1 MDSKSEKSVLIVDDE
16 ENYQIILSR
25 MLSKYNVITAGD
37 AYEAI
42 IKLGSNKKVDLIL
55 LDIDMPGMNGIEL
68 AKKIQTDFP
77 DISAPIIFVSARS
90 DLESYVEGYEIGA
103 EDYITKPF
111 EREQVIKLIDEKLN
125 PIY

>member
-1 MDSKSEKSVLIVDDE
+1 VDTKSKKLVLIVDDE

-42 IKLGSNKKVDLIL
+42 IKLGSSNVIDLIL

-68 AKKIQTDFP
+68 AQRIKADFP
-77 DISAPIIFVSARS
+77 DVTAPIIFVSGRS
-90 DLESYVEGYEIGA
+90 DLESYVQGFEIGA

-111 EREQVIKLIDEKLN
+111 DREQVIKLVDEKIN